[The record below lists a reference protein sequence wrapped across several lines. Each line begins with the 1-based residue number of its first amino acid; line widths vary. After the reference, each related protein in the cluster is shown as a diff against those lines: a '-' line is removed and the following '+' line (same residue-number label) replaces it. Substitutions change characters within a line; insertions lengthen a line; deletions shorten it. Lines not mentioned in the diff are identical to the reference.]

1 MKHREFTEEEMRR
14 LLQNPYTAHVT
25 PHSIKHTLEFKQF
38 FMKEYE
44 KGIKPKAIYAQAG
57 YDIEIIGESRI
68 AHRSKHI
75 REEAASPEGLKA
87 TDNKRE
93 EQLKTFS
100 QQDLSRI
107 QPEKAIKKLQ
117 EEIIILEQEVD
128 FLKKILFL
136 KT

>member
-1 MKHREFTEEEMRR
+1 MKHREFTEEEMRL
-14 LLQNPYTAHVT
+14 LLQNPYTAQVT

-38 FMKEYE
+38 FIKEYE
-44 KGIKPKAIYAQAG
+44 KGVRPKAIYARAG

-68 AHRSKHI
+68 RHRSKQI
-75 REEAASPEGLKA
+75 RDEAASPEGLKA
-87 TDNKRE
+87 ADNKRA
-93 EQLKTFS
+93 EQLKAFS

-107 QPEKAIKKLQ
+107 QSEKAIKKLQ

-136 KT
+136 KK